1 VGWRVGA
8 TPTSVATSLTANDPS
23 GGSRTRRECRI
34 LDDVTA
40 TPRPFDVVIL
50 GGGVA
55 GCATALAL
63 RGRVDRVIVIEATSY
78 GSPRVGE
85 SVPPDTR
92 ALLSELGIWD
102 AFTRQGHSACLGS
115 RSVWGSAAVGYND
128 FLRHP
133 LGHGWHL
140 ERQRF
145 DRFMADQVQASGIE
159 LQTGVRYTHA
169 QPARGGGFVL
179 ELIGAP
185 ERARL
190 HARFV
195 VDATGRQARFAQGRG
210 ARRLLHDQLICSA
223 GYFDLPREHD
233 FDDFTWLEAVEY
245 GWWYAARLPG
255 GRVTAVVATDPRLL
269 RARGLNQRDAWLSSL
284 RGTQLLGPAFAP
296 LQPSAESPTLWV
308 AASSVLAPPADVG
321 WLAVGDAAAA
331 YDPISSLGVYKAL
344 ADGLRA
350 AQVIAPAL
358 DNPRT
363 PLAPYIQSVATG
375 FSRYLLQRNQSYLD
389 ETRWPLA
396 PFWQTRHERTA
407 LAFGATDDSRRSTA

>member
-1 VGWRVGA
+1 MA
-8 TPTSVATSLTANDPS
+8 HDPS

-34 LDDVTA
+34 LGDVTSTA
-40 TPRPFDVVIL
+40 GPFDVVIL

-78 GSPRVGE
+78 GAPRVGE

-92 ALLSELGIWD
+92 TLLGELGIWD
-102 AFTRQGHSACLGS
+102 AFTQQDHSACPGS
-115 RSVWGSAAVGYND
+115 RSVWGSATVGYND

-145 DRFMADQVQASGIE
+145 DRFMADQVQASGIP
-159 LQTGVRYTHA
+159 LRTGVRYTRAH
-169 QPARGGGFVL
+169 PAPGGGFVL
-179 ELIGAP
+179 ELTGAL
-185 ERARL
+185 EQACL

-195 VDATGRQARFAQGRG
+195 VDATGRQARFAQSRG

-223 GYFDLPREHD
+223 GYFDLPRGHD

-255 GRVTAVVATDPRLL
+255 DRVTAVVATDPRLL
-269 RARGLNQRDAWLSSL
+269 RARGLNQRDAWLTLL
-284 RGTQLLGPAFAP
+284 RGTELLGPVFAP
-296 LQPSAESPTLWV
+296 LQPSTESPTLWG

-331 YDPISSLGVYKAL
+331 YDPISSLGIYKAL

-350 AQVIAPAL
+350 AQVIVPAL
-358 DNPRT
+358 DAPRT
-363 PLAPYIQSVATG
+363 PLAPYIQSVATA
-375 FSRYLLQRNQSYLD
+375 FSRYLLQRNQFYLD
-389 ETRWPLA
+389 ETRWPMA
-396 PFWQTRHERTA
+396 PFWQGRHERSA
-407 LAFGATDDSRRSTA
+407 LAFSSRDYARRSTP